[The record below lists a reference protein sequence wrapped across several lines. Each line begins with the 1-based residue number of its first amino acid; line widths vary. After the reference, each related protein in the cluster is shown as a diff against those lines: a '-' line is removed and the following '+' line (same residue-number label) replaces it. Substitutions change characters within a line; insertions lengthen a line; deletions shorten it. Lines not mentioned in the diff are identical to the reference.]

1 MKFSRRL
8 KILTIVMLS
17 SLSLTSVSAFCAY
30 IIEYNSVSFEDVV
43 YPLDIN
49 VDKEGFSVI
58 SLIDYTPFYCSSSGD
73 VLTDSITFNFKFNEN
88 YFDTNYSTNS
98 DLTRDGLF
106 VIETDLGNGNLFNAF
121 SQNNTSNELYR
132 NLSVFYQDSEYYR
145 LESYSESLTY
155 TVNNASFDVILLK
168 GSKLTIRIPLDEAY
182 SSYKQNFY
190 LHKIGTDND
199 CDNSY
204 SWNFYIQLDLNIFDE
219 KVGYCPGITVGD
231 LNVMSINIRGE
242 TLR

>member
-1 MKFSRRL
+1 M
-8 KILTIVMLS
+8 
-17 SLSLTSVSAFCAY
+17 
-30 IIEYNSVSFEDVV
+30 
-43 YPLDIN
+43 
-49 VDKEGFSVI
+49 
-58 SLIDYTPFYCSSSGD
+58 
-73 VLTDSITFNFKFNEN
+73 
-88 YFDTNYSTNS
+88 
-98 DLTRDGLF
+98 
-106 VIETDLGNGNLFNAF
+106 GNGNLFNAF

-182 SSYKQNFY
+182 SSYNQNFY

-204 SWNFYIQLDLNIFDE
+204 TWNFYIQLDLNIFDE
-219 KVGYCPGITVGD
+219 KVGYCPGIAVDD
-231 LNVMSINIRGE
+231 LNVMSIHIRGE

>member
-1 MKFSRRL
+1 
-8 KILTIVMLS
+8 MLS

-30 IIEYNSVSFEDVV
+30 IIEYNSVSFEDFV

-155 TVNNASFDVILLK
+155 TANNTSFDVILLK
-168 GSKLTIRIPLDEAY
+168 GSKLTIRIPLDGAY

-199 CDNSY
+199 CNNSY
-204 SWNFYIQLDLNIFDE
+204 SWNFYIQLDLNIFACSRV
-219 KVGYCPGITVGD
+219 KNSG
-231 LNVMSINIRGE
+231 LHSIVNSYSLLKSKNLLILDRN
-242 TLR
+242 LFKI